1 MQVSVPIGSTRERV
15 SVPWYASATFVLLA
29 VVAGIVAFGNPDM
42 AHIVAP
48 VGILF
53 GDVVAGIM
61 FIRRARRMED
71 AERRAWT
78 LVGIGLVIA
87 ATGIVAVSLLVAVTG
102 DAPTFGFTDLFFIG
116 GYALVLVGF
125 ASLPHTG
132 GHPLQRTRVAFD
144 GVIGAISVGALLWV
158 FVLDQVV
165 VGLGQASIGDR
176 IFGSMYP
183 LIDLAVV
190 VIIMIVTVRRSSH
203 RFDMRMLLFTG
214 AVLLQAVADVSY
226 LVEGVG
232 QSFTEAEPLFVV
244 FLAAAALFLATALV
258 VDRVPPPREYA
269 DRRLPLWS
277 ILAPYTAAA
286 IMVGVLVFRLWDTDL
301 DQGDRVLLIATLI
314 VAVLV
319 IGRQGIAIRE
329 NRKIVE
335 QQRSDLVSSISHEL
349 RTPLTAMVGF
359 VAVLQE
365 DPKLHLEERV
375 EMIDVVAEQGS
386 HLGRI
391 VEDLLVLA
399 HDDPSRVGLTTAE
412 YPIGPIVESATLS
425 AGWGT
430 PQATTEV
437 EPGLTAVVDDGR
449 LVQVLV
455 NLLSNA
461 QRYGGDTCLIVAK
474 SEGTRLVIEV
484 HDSGPGVPKKYEL
497 TIWERFERGPNRYNA
512 SIPGSGIG
520 LAMVRTIAEA
530 HGGRVGYR
538 ESERLGGA
546 CFSIDLPGIVGKIEP
561 SVMAPSTTMAIG

>member
-1 MQVSVPIGSTRERV
+1 MQVTVPIGSTRATV
-15 SVPWYASATFVLLA
+15 SVPWYASATLALLA
-29 VVAGIVAFGNPDM
+29 VVAGIVMFGDPDM
-42 AHIVAP
+42 AHNVAP
-48 VGILF
+48 VGILV
-53 GDVVAGIM
+53 GDIVAGTI
-61 FIRRARRMED
+61 FIRRAMGLD
-71 AERRAWT
+71 SGERRAWT
-78 LVGIGLVIA
+78 LVGIGLIIA
-87 ATGIVAVSLLVAVTG
+87 ATGIIVLAIQLAVVG

-125 ASLPHTG
+125 ASLPHTA
-132 GHPLQRTRVAFD
+132 GHSLQRVRVAFD
-144 GVIGAISVGALLWV
+144 GIIGAISVGALLWV
-158 FVLDQVV
+158 VVLDRVI
-165 VGLGQASIGDR
+165 VGLEDAPVGDR

-203 RFDMRMLLFTG
+203 RFDLRMLLFTG

-226 LVEGVG
+226 LIEGVG

-244 FLAAAALFLATALV
+244 YLAAAALFLSTALV
-258 VDRVPPPREYA
+258 VDQVPPPREYA

-277 ILAPYTAAA
+277 ILAPYSAAA

-301 DQGDRVLLIATLI
+301 NQGDRILLLATLI

-365 DPKLHLEERV
+365 DPKLHLDERI

-386 HLGRI
+386 HLERI

-399 HDDPSRVGLTTAE
+399 HDDPSRVGLTTGE
-412 YPIGPIVESATLS
+412 HPIAPIVESALRS
-425 AGWGT
+425 AGCDM
-430 PQATTEV
+430 ARVTTEV
-437 EPGLTAVVDDGR
+437 DSDLTAVVDDAR
-449 LVQVLV
+449 LVQILV
-455 NLLSNA
+455 NLVSNA
-461 QRYGGDTCLIVAK
+461 QRYGGEDCLVVAK
-474 SEGTRLVIEV
+474 ADGTRLIIEV
-484 HDSGPGVPKKYEL
+484 HDSGSGVPKKYEL

-530 HGGRVGYR
+530 HGGRAGYR

-561 SVMAPSTTMAIG
+561 STMAPSNTIAIG

>member
-1 MQVSVPIGSTRERV
+1 
-15 SVPWYASATFVLLA
+15 
-29 VVAGIVAFGNPDM
+29 
-42 AHIVAP
+42 
-48 VGILF
+48 
-53 GDVVAGIM
+53 
-61 FIRRARRMED
+61 
-71 AERRAWT
+71 
-78 LVGIGLVIA
+78 
-87 ATGIVAVSLLVAVTG
+87 
-102 DAPTFGFTDLFFIG
+102 
-116 GYALVLVGF
+116 
-125 ASLPHTG
+125 
-132 GHPLQRTRVAFD
+132 
-144 GVIGAISVGALLWV
+144 
-158 FVLDQVV
+158 
-165 VGLGQASIGDR
+165 
-176 IFGSMYP
+176 MYP

-203 RFDMRMLLFTG
+203 RFDLRMLLFTG
-214 AVLLQAVADVSY
+214 AVLLQAIADVSY

-244 FLAAAALFLATALV
+244 YLAAAALFLSTALV
-258 VDRVPPPREYA
+258 IDRVPPPREYA

-277 ILAPYTAAA
+277 ILAPYSAAA

-349 RTPLTAMVGF
+349 RTPLTSMVGF

-365 DPKLHLEERV
+365 DPKLHLDERI

-386 HLGRI
+386 HLERI

-399 HDDPSRVGLTTAE
+399 HDDPSRVGLTTADH
-412 YPIGPIVESATLS
+412 PIAPIVESALRS
-425 AGWGT
+425 AGCDLDRV
-430 PQATTEV
+430 TTEV
-437 EPGLTAVVDDGR
+437 DPDLTGVVDDGR
-449 LVQVLV
+449 LVQILV
-455 NLLSNA
+455 NLISNA
-461 QRYGGDTCLIVAK
+461 QRYGGDRCLVVARAD
-474 SEGTRLVIEV
+474 STRMIIEV

-497 TIWERFERGPNRYNA
+497 AIWERFERGPNRYNA

-538 ESERLGGA
+538 QSERLGGA

-561 SVMAPSTTMAIG
+561 TVMTPAKTMAIG

>member
-1 MQVSVPIGSTRERV
+1 MQVRVPIGSTRV
-15 SVPWYASATFVLLA
+15 SVRVPWYASATFALLV
-29 VVAGIVAFGNPDM
+29 VVAGVAAFGDPDM
-42 AHIVAP
+42 AHNVAP
-48 VGILF
+48 IGILV
-53 GDVVAGIM
+53 GDMVAGIM
-61 FIRRARRMED
+61 FIRRSMNLER

-78 LVGIGLVIA
+78 LVGIGLIIA
-87 ATGIVAVSLLVAVTG
+87 ASGIVVVAIQLVIVG

-125 ASLPHTG
+125 ASLPHTA
-132 GHPLQRTRVAFD
+132 GHSLQRARVAFD
-144 GVIGAISVGALLWV
+144 GIIGAISVGALVWV
-158 FVLDQVV
+158 FVLDRVV
-165 VGLGQASIGDR
+165 VGLEDAPIGDR

-203 RFDMRMLLFTG
+203 RFDLRMLLFTG

-226 LVEGVG
+226 LVEGIG
-232 QSFTEAEPLFVV
+232 QSFTEAEPLFIVY
-244 FLAAAALFLATALV
+244 LAAAGLFLATALV

-277 ILAPYTAAA
+277 ILAPYTSAA
-286 IMVGVLVFRLWDTDL
+286 IMVGVLVFRLWDADL
-301 DQGDRVLLIATLI
+301 NQGDRILLVATLI

-335 QQRSDLVSSISHEL
+335 RQRSDLVSSISHEL
-349 RTPLTAMVGF
+349 RTPLTSMVGF

-365 DPKLHLEERV
+365 DPKLHLDERI
-375 EMIDVVAEQGS
+375 EMIDVVAEQGA
-386 HLGRI
+386 HLERI
-391 VEDLLVLA
+391 VENLLVLA

-412 YPIGPIVESATLS
+412 HPIGRIVDIAVRS
-425 AGWGT
+425 AGYE
-430 PQATTEV
+430 PRHVATEV
-437 EPGLTAVVDDGR
+437 EPELTAVVDDGR

-461 QRYGGDTCLIVAK
+461 QRYGGDRCLIVAK
-474 SEGTRLVIEV
+474 SDGTRLVIEV
-484 HDSGPGVPKKYEL
+484 HDSGPGVPKKFEL

-520 LAMVRTIAEA
+520 LAMVRTITEA

-546 CFSIDLPGIVGKIEP
+546 CFSIDLPGIVGEIQP
-561 SVMAPSTTMAIG
+561 SAMAPSSTLAIG

>member
-1 MQVSVPIGSTRERV
+1 MKVTVPIGSTRAAVR
-15 SVPWYASATFVLLA
+15 VPWYASATFALLV
-29 VVAGIVAFGNPDM
+29 VVAAIVAFGNPDM
-42 AHIVAP
+42 AHNVAP
-48 VGILF
+48 VGILV
-53 GDVVAGIM
+53 GDMVAGIM
-61 FIRRARRMED
+61 FIRRSMGLER

-78 LVGIGLVIA
+78 LVGIGLIIA
-87 ATGIVAVSLLVAVTG
+87 ATGIVVVAIQLAIVG

-116 GYALVLVGF
+116 GYALVLLGF
-125 ASLPHTG
+125 ASLPHTA
-132 GHPLQRTRVAFD
+132 GHSLQRARVAFD
-144 GVIGAISVGALLWV
+144 GIIGAISVGALLWV
-158 FVLDQVV
+158 FVLDRVV
-165 VGLGQASIGDR
+165 VGLEDAPIGDR

-203 RFDMRMLLFTG
+203 RFDLRMLLFTG
-214 AVLLQAVADVSY
+214 AVLLQAIADVSY

-244 FLAAAALFLATALV
+244 YLAAAALFIATALV

-277 ILAPYTAAA
+277 ILAPYSAAA
-286 IMVGVLVFRLWDTDL
+286 VMVGVLVFRLWDTAL

-365 DPKLHLEERV
+365 DPKLHLEERI
-375 EMIDVVAEQGS
+375 EMIDVVAEQGA
-386 HLGRI
+386 HLERI

-412 YPIGPIVESATLS
+412 HPIGPIVESAVRS
-425 AGWGT
+425 AGCE
-430 PQATTEV
+430 PPFATTEI

-449 LVQVLV
+449 LVQILV

-461 QRYGGDTCLIVAK
+461 QRYGGDRCLIVAR
-474 SEGTRLVIEV
+474 SDSTRLIIEL

-561 SVMAPSTTMAIG
+561 GVMAPSATLAIG

>member
-1 MQVSVPIGSTRERV
+1 MQVSAPIGSTRDRV
-15 SVPWYASATFVLLA
+15 SVPWYVSATFALLA
-29 VVAGIVAFGNPDM
+29 VVAGIVAFGSPDM
-42 AHIVAP
+42 AHNVAP
-48 VGILF
+48 IGILI
-53 GDVVAGIM
+53 GNVVAGIV
-61 FIRRARRMED
+61 FIRRSIRLER
-71 AERRAWT
+71 AERRAWR
-78 LVGIGLVIA
+78 LVGIGLIIA
-87 ATGIVAVSLLVAVTG
+87 ASGIVVVAMQLAIVG

-116 GYALVLVGF
+116 GYALILVGF
-125 ASLPHTG
+125 ASLPHTAG
-132 GHPLQRTRVAFD
+132 DSLQRTRVAFD
-144 GVIGAISVGALLWV
+144 GIIGAISVGALLWV
-158 FVLDQVV
+158 FALDRIV
-165 VGLGQASIGDR
+165 VGLEDASLGDR
-176 IFGSMYP
+176 VFGSMYP

-203 RFDMRMLLFTG
+203 RFDLRMLLFTG
-214 AVLLQAVADVSY
+214 AVLLQSIADVSY

-232 QSFTEAEPLFVV
+232 QSFTEAKPLFVV
-244 FLAAAALFLATALV
+244 YLAAAALFLATALV

-277 ILAPYTAAA
+277 VLAPYSAAA

-301 DQGDRVLLIATLI
+301 DQGDRVLLVATLI

-359 VAVLQE
+359 VAVLRE

-386 HLGRI
+386 HLERI

-399 HDDPSRVGLTTAE
+399 HDEPSRIGLTTAE
-412 YPIGPIVESATLS
+412 HPIGPIVESAIRT
-425 AGWGT
+425 AGYE
-430 PQATTEV
+430 PPYVTTEV
-437 EPGLTAVVDDGR
+437 EPGLTAVVDGGR
-449 LVQVLV
+449 IVQILV

-461 QRYGGDTCLIVAK
+461 QRYGGDRCLIVAK
-474 SEGTRLVIEV
+474 EESTRLVIEV

-520 LAMVRTIAEA
+520 LAMVRTIAAA

-561 SVMAPSTTMAIG
+561 SVMGSSTTMAIG